1 MRHEVSRSI
10 CTWLPHWRDPASWPL
25 QVYQGIA
32 EDTGRLDNIVELRRR
47 ALPDLPFLPP
57 SQPAVAT
64 LTLKHAYSIIAPN
77 TVEITFIGTNV
88 NVDGEPLKLF
98 LCEQIFSTRLILV

>member
-1 MRHEVSRSI
+1 V
-10 CTWLPHWRDPASWPL
+10 

-64 LTLKHAYSIIAPN
+64 LTLKHAYSIIAPS
-77 TVEITFIGTNV
+77 TVEITFIGTDV
-88 NVDGEPLKLF
+88 NVDGEPR
-98 LCEQIFSTRLILV
+98 S

>member
-1 MRHEVSRSI
+1 M
-10 CTWLPHWRDPASWPL
+10 
-25 QVYQGIA
+25 YQGIA

-64 LTLKHAYSIIAPN
+64 LTLKHAYSIVAPN
-77 TVEITFIGTNV
+77 MVEITFIGTNV
-88 NVDGEPLKLF
+88 NVDGEPLT
-98 LCEQIFSTRLILV
+98 FSAIGTATCYDAVHAVPAPWLALAHAA